1 MDMYD
6 CTLGVMRVG
15 PYHYQPLRGV
25 DLWLQQVNSGCSYRF
40 EINYRFTNS
49 KKKKKK
55 RINFKN
61 YIFGKIQIQI
71 FLLMNFLFF

>member
-25 DLWLQQVNSGCSYRF
+25 NLWLEQVITQWCFTQVQLTHVLLSYF
-40 EINYRFTNS
+40 
-49 KKKKKK
+49 
-55 RINFKN
+55 
-61 YIFGKIQIQI
+61 
-71 FLLMNFLFF
+71 

>member
-55 RINFKN
+55 N
-61 YIFGKIQIQI
+61 
-71 FLLMNFLFF
+71 